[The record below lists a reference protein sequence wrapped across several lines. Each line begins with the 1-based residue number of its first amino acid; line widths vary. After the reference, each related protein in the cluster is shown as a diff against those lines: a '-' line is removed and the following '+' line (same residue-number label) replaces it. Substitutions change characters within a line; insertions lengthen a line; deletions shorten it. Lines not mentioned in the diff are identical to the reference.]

1 MGSPSSF
8 TSPVNPNSSC
18 RSSLQTSTRS
28 SLQTSTRSSL
38 QTSTGQ
44 SKLLQ
49 SVLSPNLQ
57 SVLSPN
63 LQSVLSPSLQSVL
76 SPNLQ
81 SVLSP
86 NLHRSLQT
94 APVSRL
100 SKLLQSVVSPN
111 LGIMEGNFVLKSNEN
126 YDAFLKTIGVPAELA
141 AKMVAAVPKLEVS
154 RTGSGLTIKTT
165 AGDKVFSNTIEY
177 GKDCVVDVAGL
188 KYTINVKETA
198 TGYSGTMVMGGKS
211 GTVCVEKTADGSCQT
226 MSIGG
231 VVTKRHYKK
240 E

>member
-18 RSSLQTSTRS
+18 RSSLQTSSRS

-49 SVLSPNLQ
+49 SVLSPN
-57 SVLSPN
+57 
-63 LQSVLSPSLQSVL
+63 LQSVL

-154 RTGSGLTIKTT
+154 RTGSGLTLKTT

-188 KYTINVKETA
+188 KYTINVNETA

-211 GTVCVEKTADGSCQT
+211 GTVSVEKTADGSCQT
-226 MSIGG
+226 MNIGG
-231 VVTKRHYKK
+231 VIVKRHYKK

>member
-18 RSSLQTSTRS
+18 RSSLQTSSRS

-63 LQSVLSPSLQSVL
+63 LQSVLSP
-76 SPNLQ
+76 
-81 SVLSP
+81 

-100 SKLLQSVVSPN
+100 SKLRHHGRQLRPQEQRELRCFPQDHRSP
-111 LGIMEGNFVLKSNEN
+111 
-126 YDAFLKTIGVPAELA
+126 
-141 AKMVAAVPKLEVS
+141 
-154 RTGSGLTIKTT
+154 
-165 AGDKVFSNTIEY
+165 
-177 GKDCVVDVAGL
+177 C
-188 KYTINVKETA
+188 
-198 TGYSGTMVMGGKS
+198 
-211 GTVCVEKTADGSCQT
+211 
-226 MSIGG
+226 
-231 VVTKRHYKK
+231 
-240 E
+240 